1 MEKLIH
7 LDENVVHLHV
17 LAEDSE
23 DIIATLSEG
32 LKRHQYV
39 KESFLLSI
47 LEREKVFPTGL
58 PLATMG
64 VAIPHTDPEH
74 VIRPMISVAV
84 LENPVEF
91 IVMGS
96 ENTKV
101 SVEIVLMLAISDPAK
116 QLSLLE
122 KLMSVFQNDAAMSQL
137 KNAVSAKELV
147 EILDKE
153 LNQISVE

>member
-137 KNAVSAKELV
+137 KNAASAKELV
-147 EILDKE
+147 EVLDKE